1 MLDRNKYT
9 ESAYIGEE
17 LFGDPVRER
26 LHKCM
31 VVEQTIADG
40 DFSLEE
46 ALEAYQVG
54 KEEYEEFVAKKSN
67 FNIRASISGTTSMIY
82 ATPTYFDIFIKMI
95 DDSVEEK
102 FRQVLHQR
110 LQRVKN
116 ELQHIS
122 KDIEELK
129 EKA

>member
-1 MLDRNKYT
+1 
-9 ESAYIGEE
+9 
-17 LFGDPVRER
+17 
-26 LHKCM
+26 
-31 VVEQTIADG
+31 
-40 DFSLEE
+40 
-46 ALEAYQVG
+46 
-54 KEEYEEFVAKKSN
+54 
-67 FNIRASISGTTSMIY
+67 MID

-102 FRQVLHQR
+102 FRPILHRR
-110 LQRVKN
+110 LQRVKS

>member
-17 LFGDPVRER
+17 LFGDPERER
-26 LHKCM
+26 LRKCM
-31 VVEQTIADG
+31 VVEQTITDG
-40 DFSLEE
+40 DFSLDE
-46 ALEAYQVG
+46 ALEAYQVD

-67 FNIRASISGTTSMIY
+67 FNIKVSISGTTPMFD

-95 DDSVEEK
+95 NDSVEEK
-102 FRQVLHQR
+102 FRPMIHQR
-110 LQRVKN
+110 LQRVKS

-122 KDIEELK
+122 KDIEQLK
-129 EKA
+129 ERA